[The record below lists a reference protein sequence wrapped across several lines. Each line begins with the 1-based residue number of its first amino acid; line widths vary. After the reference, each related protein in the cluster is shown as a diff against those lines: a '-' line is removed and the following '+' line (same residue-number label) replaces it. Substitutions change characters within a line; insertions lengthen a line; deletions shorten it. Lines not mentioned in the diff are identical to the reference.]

1 MPKRVL
7 SLRTT
12 LVKILVPYTV
22 VRRQYISMKK
32 EKEDEKEF
40 YNGRMVAAIT
50 SSDYPVNDS
59 AVKKRVSIDYLH
71 RGIWNL

>member
-12 LVKILVPYTV
+12 LVKKSVLCTV
-22 VRRQYISMKK
+22 MRRQYINMKK
-32 EKEDEKEF
+32 KEEEEF